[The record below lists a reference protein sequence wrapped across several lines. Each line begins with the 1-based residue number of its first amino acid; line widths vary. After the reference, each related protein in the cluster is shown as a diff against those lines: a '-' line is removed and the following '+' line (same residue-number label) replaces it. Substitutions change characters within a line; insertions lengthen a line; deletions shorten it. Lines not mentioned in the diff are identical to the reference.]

1 MMIEP
6 TVSQQE
12 IIAHY
17 LLAGVAPTFG
27 FLALAAITLWAL
39 LVGAW
44 ERLFKLEETCKI
56 QPVAISISRSPF
68 RLGLLLIPL
77 VLVCFALSPTA
88 RAVDPNGDT
97 AEGDGAPQS
106 LTTGPGNT
114 ALGFHARFSQQPSKF
129 AFRDASGKT
138 TSVDVIETYQPKKIV
153 RPFAKIDRQV
163 DPKLM
168 RAATIAEERAHAHSR
183 RQCWHYVKEALL
195 ASGVIR
201 SRPTTAY
208 AKQAGQELVNNF
220 GFKKLAVSDPYQAPI
235 GSVLVYNANRAAG
248 HVEIRTKDGFVSD
261 FRSKTP
267 SRRPLLG
274 VFVKW
279 S

>member
-1 MMIEP
+1 
-6 TVSQQE
+6 
-12 IIAHY
+12 
-17 LLAGVAPTFG
+17 
-27 FLALAAITLWAL
+27 
-39 LVGAW
+39 VGAW
-44 ERLFKLEETCKI
+44 ERLFKETCKI
-56 QPVAISISRSPF
+56 QPAAISISRSPF
-68 RLGLLLIPL
+68 RHGLLLVPL
-77 VLVCFALSPTA
+77 VLVCFAFSPTA
-88 RAVDPNGDT
+88 RAVDQPPDRGYPDGNT
-97 AEGDGAPQS
+97 AKGEGAIQS
-106 LTTGPGNT
+106 LTKGLGNT
-114 ALGFHARFSQQPSKF
+114 AIGSEARFSQQPSKF
-129 AFRDASGKT
+129 VFKDASGKA
-138 TSVDVIETYQPKKIV
+138 TSVDVVETYQPKKIV
-153 RPFAKIDRQV
+153 RPFAKIDSLV

-274 VFVKW
+274 VFVK

>member
-1 MMIEP
+1 M
-6 TVSQQE
+6 
-12 IIAHY
+12 
-17 LLAGVAPTFG
+17 
-27 FLALAAITLWAL
+27 
-39 LVGAW
+39 
-44 ERLFKLEETCKI
+44 RKI
-56 QPVAISISRSPF
+56 
-68 RLGLLLIPL
+68 LPL
-77 VLVCFALSPTA
+77 VLLSLGCAVLLPATA
-88 RAVDPNGDT
+88 SAT
-97 AEGDGAPQS
+97 APS
-106 LTTGPGNT
+106 RSTSP
-114 ALGFHARFSQQPSKF
+114 QPSKF
-129 AFRDASGKT
+129 VFKDASGKA
-138 TSVDVIETYQPKKIV
+138 TSVDVVEKFQPNKIV
-153 RPFAKIDRQV
+153 KPFAKIDRKV

-168 RAATIAEERAHAHSR
+168 RAASIAEERAHAHSR

-195 ASGVIR
+195 AAGVIK

-220 GFKKLAVSDPYQAPI
+220 GFKQLPVNDPYQAPI

-274 VFVKW
+274 VYVK